1 MGQRCGLAAWG
12 LGWLGLISGREVGL
26 IGEMGLLVEW
36 VGRSMRWV
44 DAGDGLELGWRLGC
58 EIGLAVEEEERR

>member
-12 LGWLGLISGREVGL
+12 LGWLGLIGGREVGL
-26 IGEMGLLVEW
+26 IGEMGLLAEW

-44 DAGDGLELGWRLGC
+44 GVGDGLELGWRLGC